1 MEQLE
6 ALVPKGVPVQPDR
19 KDKRV
24 GLGHKDQQVLLA
36 HKVKLETLAFA
47 AHRDK
52 LVKQELLVQ
61 RVEQVL

>member
-6 ALVPKGVPVQPDR
+6 ALVLKDVPVQPDR

-24 GLGHKDQQVLLA
+24 GLDHKDQQVLPVL
-36 HKVKLETLAFA
+36 KVKLETLAFA

-52 LVKQELLVQ
+52 LVKQELLVHK
-61 RVEQVL
+61 VEQVL